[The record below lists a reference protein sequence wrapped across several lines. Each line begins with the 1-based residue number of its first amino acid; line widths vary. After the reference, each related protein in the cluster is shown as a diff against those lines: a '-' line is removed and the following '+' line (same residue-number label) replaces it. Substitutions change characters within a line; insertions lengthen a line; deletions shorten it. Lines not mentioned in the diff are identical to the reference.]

1 MDSASISMAARA
13 AASQS
18 FSGREVMGS
27 PHHRTIDIAYRS
39 MPIGQSVVRIEG
51 DPTFMVV

>member
-1 MDSASISMAARA
+1 MAARA